1 MQAVAILAAALLSGL
16 LSLVYQ
22 IVWSRLFYP
31 VFGMNLGAITAV
43 VAAFMGG
50 LGLGAHLFGRLVD
63 RVDPWKVF
71 ACLEAGIG
79 LFGLLIP
86 HLMGPCATL
95 FARLTPIGTP
105 EPVVQL
111 VRFMGVTLLL

>member
-1 MQAVAILAAALLSGL
+1 MEADPSAEGPPRRPGLDYGALLTASFLSGL
-16 LSLVYQ
+16 LSLTYQ

-31 VFGMNLGAITAV
+31 VFGMNLGALTAV
-43 VAAFMGG
+43 VTAFMGG
-50 LGLGAHLFGRLVD
+50 LGVGARLFGRLAD

-86 HLMGPCATL
+86 HLMRPSATL
-95 FARLTPIGTP
+95 FARLTPLGAP
-105 EPVVQL
+105 
-111 VRFMGVTLLL
+111 